1 MLVLFRFHDDRIENR
16 YYGCMPRI
24 ARFTEVA
31 GYKSGFWSKDP
42 KAHLGNMDNPRKA
55 EADRRSAG

>member
-42 KAHLGNMDNPRKA
+42 IIGFFHQVFLGWRYLFLFD
-55 EADRRSAG
+55 G